1 MKNIWKWT
9 AAFIGLL
16 LVGRS
21 ALSSQQFNLQSMLS
35 LYLDALSSAFGQ
47 LSKIQLQNASQI
59 ITSFDKYGDRDF
71 RKLSYVLATAWH
83 ESLRLTALKEIRCN
97 PGTPCYEAQ
106 NRYWATGY
114 WGRGFVH
121 LTHLENYKKMS
132 KRLNLD
138 LVNNP
143 SLAENPV
150 VAADILVTGMMEGI
164 FTGLKLSDFIN
175 NQTTDY
181 TSSRRV
187 VNSLDRADLIASF
200 AHSINKS
207 LRYQL
212 A

>member
-1 MKNIWKWT
+1 MKNIWKWS
-9 AAFIGLL
+9 AALIGLL
-16 LVGRS
+16 VVGRT

-47 LSKIQLQNASQI
+47 MSKTQLQHASQI
-59 ITSFDKYGDRDF
+59 IKSFDIYGDRDF
-71 RKLSYVLATAWH
+71 RKLSYILATAWH
-83 ESLRLTALKEIRCN
+83 ESRRLTALKEIRCN
-97 PGTPCYEAQ
+97 LGTPCYEDQ
-106 NRYWATGY
+106 NRYWASGY

-132 KRLNLD
+132 KRLNVD

-143 SLAENPV
+143 ALAENPV

-187 VNSLDRADLIASF
+187 VNSLDRADLIAF
-200 AHSINKS
+200 YAHSINKS